1 MIALSVLKRAF
12 LMIFIVLFGLQLD
25 KMFEIFCKTPSAECS
40 QAICTH
46 VWLTDRSA
54 EHPC

>member
-1 MIALSVLKRAF
+1 MIVLSVLKRAF
-12 LMIFIVLFGLQLD
+12 LMIFIVLFGLLLD

-46 VWLTDRSA
+46 V
-54 EHPC
+54 